1 MAQTFPNLSHK
12 ELVQIQEKKDYNI
25 TLGIMTNIFNNYNA
39 KVNMEQTEPY
49 SSVDANMVVTKNE
62 KKKFYKVEIKERNQ
76 KEPITTLPLKVKKYI
91 KIMET
96 VENATPLVI
105 YLCNG
110 KDFYIFDLNKI
121 DLNKVELRNW
131 NIPKVQYSN
140 KHEYEEQP
148 TFFFN
153 IKDSVYTGHYAN
165 N

>member
-1 MAQTFPNLSHK
+1 MAQTSSNLSHS
-12 ELVQIQEKKDYNI
+12 ELVNLQEKKDFNI
-25 TLGIMTNIFNNYNA
+25 TLGIMTNIFKQYGY
-39 KVNMEQTEPY
+39 KTKMTQTEPY

-105 YLCNG
+105 YLVNG

-121 DLNKVELRNW
+121 DLNKVQMKNW
-131 NIPKVQYSN
+131 NIPKVQYVD